1 MNLIDGNELNINPKY
16 TFEEFIVGPN
26 NRFTHA
32 AGLAVAENPGKVYN
46 PFFIYGGVGL
56 GKTHLMQAIGHLAM
70 KKFPG
75 LKIFYI
81 PAEKFVSAVINSIS
95 KGKITELRE
104 SYQAIDLLLVDD
116 AQFLAESESTQDEFF
131 HIFNL
136 LHQSNKQII
145 LTSDRPPKLLTT
157 LEDRLRSRF
166 EWGLIAD
173 IKSPSLET
181 RVAILKKKG
190 EHENLSLDDN
200 ILLYI
205 ASKLK
210 SNIRELEGFLK
221 RINAYAAINNTPV
234 DMALVKDIMQELLP
248 DEDEPIPQQKQVTA
262 PARPA
267 QQQPQQQQQQQQQV
281 YQQPQQQQ
289 QQQQVYQQP
298 QQQQQQQQV
307 YQQPQQQQQQQQ
319 PVYQQPQ
326 QQQQQQQPVYQQPQQ
341 QQQQQPVYQ
350 QPPQQQQQQQ
360 QQVYQQ
366 PQQQQQQQQVY
377 QQPQQQQ
384 QQQVYQQPQQ
394 QQPEAQPKVYSVQ
407 KQQAFDPNS
416 LKPPLEHTPPPPP
429 AQTAAPAEI
438 DTSLKS
444 VEVCFF
450 YPEKRENE
458 LNNVKDKFRET
469 IKKHNLK
476 FRLESVFD
484 KSYDYHNPK
493 INFQMFTELCK
504 SNKINIMITVGPP
517 PDGTIGNEEFINT
530 LSVLA
535 DNEHVFLQ
543 FIPWTDL
550 GKDYRY
556 LNLALDITLIKH
568 KTSF

>member
-289 QQQQVYQQP
+289 
-298 QQQQQQQQV
+298 
-307 YQQPQQQQQQQQ
+307 
-319 PVYQQPQ
+319 
-326 QQQQQQQPVYQQPQQ
+326 
-341 QQQQQPVYQ
+341 
-350 QPPQQQQQQQ
+350 
-360 QQVYQQ
+360 
-366 PQQQQQQQQVY
+366 
-377 QQPQQQQ
+377 
-384 QQQVYQQPQQ
+384 
-394 QQPEAQPKVYSVQ
+394 PEAQPKVYSVQ